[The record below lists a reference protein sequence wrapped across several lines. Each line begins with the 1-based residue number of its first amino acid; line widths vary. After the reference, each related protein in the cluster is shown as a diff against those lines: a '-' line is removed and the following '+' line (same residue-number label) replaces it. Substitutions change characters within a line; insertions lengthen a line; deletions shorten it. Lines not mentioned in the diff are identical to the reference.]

1 MRQDFAEYVT
11 AHIRDYLPQ
20 DYREAKITLEKVTKG
35 NDRTLTGLTILKD
48 GEHITPTIYLEP
60 YAMQNENGRPMDDI
74 LREIAA
80 VKMENSRSM
89 PFDIE
94 KLKDYET
101 VKPLLSIR
109 LCDPE
114 RNREYLKDKPY
125 TMCGDLAAAYR
136 IQVMKN
142 DEGIASAVIT
152 NHMLELWKIT
162 PEELYRDAVT
172 AENER
177 SPVCLYT
184 MNDVMEQMM
193 LSTEPDNLF
202 NRSEPLETD
211 PAPMYVLTNQSKT
224 DGAGVIARDG
234 VLDKIGELIGSDFYI
249 LPSSIHELLI
259 IPDDGQTQVKE
270 LENMV
275 QEVNATQVAPE
286 DLLSDKVQH
295 YDRTAKSLSRKQEK
309 GLLGRLAENKAQI
322 KAQAEKTPTVKTA
335 AKQEPSL

>member
-89 PFDIE
+89 PFDVE

-101 VKPLLSIR
+101 VRPLLSIR

-125 TMCGDLAAAYR
+125 TMCSQA
-136 IQVMKN
+136 
-142 DEGIASAVIT
+142 GIRGSV
-152 NHMLELWKIT
+152 
-162 PEELYRDAVT
+162 R
-172 AENER
+172 
-177 SPVCLYT
+177 
-184 MNDVMEQMM
+184 Q
-193 LSTEPDNLF
+193 
-202 NRSEPLETD
+202 
-211 PAPMYVLTNQSKT
+211 
-224 DGAGVIARDG
+224 
-234 VLDKIGELIGSDFYI
+234 LDF
-249 LPSSIHELLI
+249 
-259 IPDDGQTQVKE
+259 VF
-270 LENMV
+270 V
-275 QEVNATQVAPE
+275 
-286 DLLSDKVQH
+286 
-295 YDRTAKSLSRKQEK
+295 LSRAISVRHHKFRRFWSVLQGWHK
-309 GLLGRLAENKAQI
+309 G
-322 KAQAEKTPTVKTA
+322 V
-335 AKQEPSL
+335 